1 MDFVQR
7 AKALLRSTA
16 KSGALKIMPLA
27 AAAAMSMG
35 AATFD
40 PGTAFS
46 LCDGDTMQFQS
57 TGTVGGVTGIKIFNS
72 SGGSCSTS
80 GNATE
85 VFLSAGA
92 AGFGS
97 GTFDAALQQLEITF
111 EFIGSAFIS
120 ESPTDYS
127 WTLAVDIN
135 SGGAFNDI
143 TGVANSGE
151 LVSSATTGPL
161 LIDMTNLAGQAF
173 TTWSAILTLTKNNP
187 EESFVDLSV
196 QIPQNSID
204 INGVTPLVE
213 DVPEPGTV
221 MLMVAGGMA
230 FLVRRR
236 MK

>member
-72 SGGSCSTS
+72 SGGSCSAS
-80 GNATE
+80 GIGD
-85 VFLSAGA
+85 VILSAGA

-120 ESPTDYS
+120 ESPTDYA

-135 SGGAFNDI
+135 SGGAFNEI
-143 TGVANSGE
+143 SGVANSGE

-161 LIDMTNLAGQAF
+161 LIDMTSLAGQAF
-173 TTWSAILTLTKNNP
+173 TQWSALLTLTKSNP

-204 INGVTPLVE
+204 INGVAPLVE

-221 MLMVAGGMA
+221 MLMLAGGMA

-236 MK
+236 MQ

>member
-7 AKALLRSTA
+7 AKALIRSTA
-16 KSGALKIMPLA
+16 KSGALKILPLA

-40 PGTAFS
+40 PGQAFS
-46 LCDGDTMQFQS
+46 LCDGDTLEFQS

-72 SGGSCSTS
+72 SGGSCSAS
-80 GNATE
+80 GNGS

-92 AGFGS
+92 GGFGS
-97 GTFDAALQQLEITF
+97 GTFDAALEQLEVTF
-111 EFIGSAFIS
+111 EFIGYALIS
-120 ESPTDYS
+120 ESPTDYE
-127 WTLAVDIN
+127 WRLAVDIN
-135 SGGAFNDI
+135 SGGAFGDI
-143 TGVANSGE
+143 SGIANHLD
-151 LVSSATTGPL
+151 LVSSSL
-161 LIDMTNLAGQAF
+161 MIDVSGLAGQ
-173 TTWSAILTLTKNNP
+173 TLTQWTVLLELTKTDP
-187 EESFVDLSV
+187 EESFIDLAV

-204 INGVTPLVE
+204 INGVAPLA